1 MQKVKVH
8 AAFYNEEE
16 KGKDKKESMTEI
28 LSVGN
33 VLLWMN
39 KEFIPSILENKNQEE
54 DVRWLT
60 LSIFDATIFFFG
72 MPKFLLNI
80 SLSSLTIS
88 ATWLL

>member
-33 VLLWMN
+33 VLL
-39 KEFIPSILENKNQEE
+39 
-54 DVRWLT
+54 
-60 LSIFDATIFFFG
+60 
-72 MPKFLLNI
+72 
-80 SLSSLTIS
+80 
-88 ATWLL
+88 